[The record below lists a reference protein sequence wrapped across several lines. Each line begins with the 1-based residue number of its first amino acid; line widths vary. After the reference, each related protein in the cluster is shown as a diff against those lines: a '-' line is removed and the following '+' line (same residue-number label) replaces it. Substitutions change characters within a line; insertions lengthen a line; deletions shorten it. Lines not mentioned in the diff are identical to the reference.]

1 MSTQGSGVTN
11 CNIGLED
18 SVLSTI
24 CSDENVQNQIMS
36 TSYKNYRN
44 LLDEYPQVDGDS
56 IAVPSLGVWLENIP
70 SSDPVWAELCQVQDI
85 SVLLSGDE
93 CDVL

>member
-24 CSDENVQNQIMS
+24 CSDENIQNQIMS

-56 IAVPSLGVWLENIP
+56 IAIPSLGVWLKENIP
-70 SSDPVWAELCQVQDI
+70 SSDPVWAELCQVFSI
-85 SVLLSGDE
+85 LLSVDE
-93 CDVL
+93 CD